1 MALISPGVEVQVIDE
16 SFYTPAEPGTVPLIV
31 VATAENKLN
40 GAGTGTASGTTAAN
54 AGKVFKVTS
63 QRELVETYGSPF
75 FEKTASASPVHG
87 GERNEYG
94 LLAAYSLLGVSNS
107 AFILRADINLN
118 ELEGQTAAPGAEPAD
133 GKWWVDTQTTTFGI
147 NEWNSSSLAN
157 GGQKFTAKTP
167 IVLTDDD
174 FENILSNAPKT
185 SVGTIGDYAVVIQ
198 TAAGDGTFLAEDE
211 LVRMYYKSAGNATA
225 GITAGTWVLVGS
237 SDWAASHPTANSA
250 AAVSAVSGTLII
262 NDVSITPGV
271 TLASCVS
278 DINTKMNGSGIT
290 AVASNN
296 RLYLYSDGTSTAT
309 GGDSTAVDGGT
320 GGIVISGTALAASGA
335 NDAAILASP
344 LKIAAG
350 TYMCP
355 VLAQQPHTSVPLFKK
370 SDFGSTVN
378 ARPTGSVWIKTTE
391 PNNGARW
398 RVKRYNA
405 STGAWV
411 ANEAPLYANPQ
422 SALYFLDRSGG
433 GTNLPKDALFVQTNA
448 REDVGSYSATTGAV
462 GTFDALDESLATAT
476 FRLWK
481 RAASGA
487 TAIRSKI
494 ISSGTIT
501 VSTAGV
507 LATALVVGTYYIIQ
521 SLGNT
526 NWNTVA
532 GTSGVT
538 YAVGDTIV
546 PTTVGTGTG
555 TAYVAKTFTI
565 RQSIVGD
572 TNLSAAVTI
581 AFAAIDGDDSFRIAG
596 AINAANYVDST
607 GAAVTNNVVASVT
620 TSNELVIT
628 HKTGGDIRLTDVVG
642 TSISTL
648 FTVYNLE
655 TGAGTANFYNLSD
668 TGGLTTGAADKYLAS
683 LWIPLVG
690 DVFSAKGDAPLDT
703 PADGQLWYNPSF
715 GDVDLMIHNGT
726 TWVGY
731 QNFTGFTGTDPEGPI
746 VSASMPELQS
756 DGTTL
761 VTGDIWISTAD
772 LENFPTIYKYNTDA
786 GTKVADKWVLV
797 DKTDQTT
804 EEGILFADA
813 RAGTSGGTA
822 TAAPTGTIKQLL
834 TSNFLDFD
842 APDPDLYPKGML
854 LWNLRA
860 GGGNV
865 KKYRVGYI
873 DTTADNVRMADVSME
888 LYWPDRWTTASPNN
902 EDGSGSFGRKA
913 QRSAVV
919 AALKSVI
926 DTSEEARDEERRN
939 FNLIACPGY
948 PEALSNLINL
958 NLDRKVTSFVV
969 GDTPL
974 RLKSDATSLTTW
986 GTNANLALDNGDN
999 GIVTYDEYAAVWYPN
1014 GFTTDLTGANAVV
1027 PASHM
1032 MLRTIA
1038 LSDQVSYPW
1047 FAPAGTRRGGITNA
1061 TAVGYIDP
1069 LTSEFQSVALNN
1081 GQRDT
1086 LYDLKVNPIPFFVGT
1101 GLVAYGQKTRAR
1113 NASSLDRINVARLVV
1128 YLRSQLTKLAR
1139 PYIFEPNDQIT
1150 RDEIKQAVE
1159 SLLLELVGLRA
1170 VYDFAVVCDESN
1182 NTPSRIDRNELYVDV
1197 AIEPTKAVEFIY
1209 IPLRLKNTGEI

>member
-1 MALISPGVEVQVIDE
+1 MALTSPGVQVTVIDE

-31 VATAENKLN
+31 VATAENKIN

-54 AGKVFKVTS
+54 AGKVFKMTS
-63 QRELVETYGSPF
+63 QRELVDTFGSPF
-75 FEKTASASPVHG
+75 FEKTVSASPIHG

-118 ELEGQTAAPGAEPAD
+118 ELEGQTDAPGADPAD
-133 GKWWVDTQTTTFGI
+133 GKWWVDTQTTTWGI
-147 NEWNSSSLAN
+147 NEWNGLALTDS
-157 GGQKFTAKTP
+157 GQKFTAKTP
-167 IVLTDDD
+167 LVLTDADLD
-174 FENILSNAPKT
+174 NINSNAPKT
-185 SVGTIGDYAVVIQ
+185 SVGTIGDYAVVFQ

-211 LVRMYYKSAGNATA
+211 LVRIYYKSAGNATA

-237 SDWAASHPTANSA
+237 PNWTASHPTVFSSA
-250 AAVSAVSGTLII
+250 AVGALSGTFTI
-262 NDVSITPGV
+262 NDTSITTGANL
-271 TLASCVS
+271 TACVS

-290 AVASNN
+290 AVASNS

-309 GGDSTAVDGGT
+309 GGDSTATAGGT
-320 GGIVISGTALAASGA
+320 GGIVLANTSGTP
-335 NDAAILASP
+335 LAS
-344 LKIAAG
+344 LNITAG

-355 VLAQQPHTSVPLFKK
+355 VLAQQPHTSVPLFKR

-378 ARPTGSVWIKTTE
+378 ARPTGSVWLKTTE

-398 RVKRYNA
+398 RVKKYNA
-405 STGAWV
+405 STDAWM
-411 ANEAPLYANPQ
+411 ANEAPLYATPH
-422 SALYFLDRSGG
+422 SALYYLDKSGG
-433 GTNLPKDALFVQTNA
+433 GANLPKGALFVQTNA
-448 REDVGSYSATTGAV
+448 REDIGSYSASG
-462 GTFDALDESLATAT
+462 GGIPPFGALDATLATTT
-476 FRLWK
+476 FRIFK
-481 RAASGA
+481 RAASGE
-487 TAIRSKI
+487 TAIKSKI
-494 ISSGTIT
+494 ITTGTIS
-501 VSTAGV
+501 VSTASIA
-507 LATALVVGTYYIIQ
+507 ATALVVGTYYIIQ

-538 YAVGDTIV
+538 YAVGDTVV
-546 PTTVGTGTG
+546 PAVAGTGTG
-555 TAYVAKTFTI
+555 TAYLAKTFTI
-565 RQSIVGD
+565 KQSIVGD
-572 TNLSAAVTI
+572 ANISAAATI
-581 AFAAIDGDDSFRIAG
+581 AFAAINADDSFRIAG

-607 GAAVTNNVVASVT
+607 GAAITNNVVASVT

-628 HKTGGDIRLTDVVG
+628 HKTGGDIRLTDVAGTAVG
-642 TSISTL
+642 TL

-655 TGAGTANFYNLSD
+655 TGAGTSNFYALSS
-668 TGGLTTGAADKYLAS
+668 GLATGAQEGYLAS
-683 LWIPLVG
+683 LWMPLVG
-690 DVFSAKGDAPLDT
+690 DVFAATPDAPLEE
-703 PADGQLWYNPSF
+703 PADGQLWYNPAF
-715 GDVDLMIHNGT
+715 GEVDLMIHNGT

-731 QNFTGFTGTDPEGPI
+731 QNFTGYTTTDPEGPI
-746 VSASMPELQS
+746 VSASMPILQT
-756 DGTTL
+756 DGGAL
-761 VTGDIWISTAD
+761 VNGDIWISTAD
-772 LENFPTIYKYNTDA
+772 LENFPSIYKFNTDA
-786 GTKVADKWVLV
+786 GNQIALKWVLV

-804 EEGILFADA
+804 EEGVLFADA
-813 RAGTSGGTA
+813 RAGTSGGSA
-822 TAAPTGTIKQLL
+822 TAAPTGSIKDLL
-834 TSNFLDFD
+834 TSNFLDPD

-854 LWNLRA
+854 LWNLRRS
-860 GGGNV
+860 GGNV
-865 KKYRVGYI
+865 KKYNNGYI
-873 DTTADNVRMADVSME
+873 DTTADNERQSGSPSME

-919 AALKSVI
+919 AALKSAI

-958 NLDRKVTSFVV
+958 NLDRKVTAFVV

-999 GIVTYDEYAAVWYPN
+999 GIVTYDEYAAVYYPN

-1038 LSDQVSYPW
+1038 LSDQVSFPW

-1061 TAVGYIDP
+1061 TAVGYIDS
-1069 LTSEFQSVALNN
+1069 LTGEFQSVALNN

-1170 VYDFAVVCDESN
+1170 IYDFAVVCDETN

>member
-1 MALISPGVEVQVIDE
+1 MALTSPGVEVQVIDE

-31 VATAENKLN
+31 VATAENKIN
-40 GAGTGTASGTTAAN
+40 GAGTSTASGTTAAN
-54 AGKVFKVTS
+54 AGKVFKMTS
-63 QRELVETYGSPF
+63 QRELVDTFGSPF
-75 FEKTASASPVHG
+75 FEKTVSASPIHG

-118 ELEGQTAAPGAEPAD
+118 ELEGQTDAPGADPAD
-133 GKWWVDTQTTTFGI
+133 GKWWVDTQTTAWGI
-147 NEWNSSSLAN
+147 NEWNGLALADS
-157 GGQKFTAKTP
+157 GQKFTAKTP
-167 IVLTDDD
+167 LVLTDADLD
-174 FENILSNAPKT
+174 NISSNAPKT
-185 SVGTIGDYAVVIQ
+185 AVGTIGDYAVVFQ

-211 LVRMYYKSAGNATA
+211 LVRIYYKSVGNVTA

-237 SDWAASHPTANSA
+237 PSWAASHPTAFSSA
-250 AAVSAVSGTLII
+250 AVGALSGTFTI
-262 NDVSITPGV
+262 NDTSITAGANL
-271 TLASCVS
+271 TACVS

-290 AVASNN
+290 AVASNS
-296 RLYLYSDGTSTAT
+296 RLYLFSDGTSTST
-309 GGDSTAVDGGT
+309 GGDSTATAGGT
-320 GGIVISGTALAASGA
+320 GGIVLANTSGTP
-335 NDAAILASP
+335 LAS
-344 LKIAAG
+344 LNIAAG

-355 VLAQQPHTSVPLFKK
+355 VLAQQPHTSVPLFKR

-378 ARPTGSVWIKTTE
+378 ARPSGSVWLKTSE

-398 RVKRYNA
+398 RVKKYNE
-405 STGAWV
+405 STDAWV
-411 ANEAPLYANPQ
+411 ANEAPLYATPH
-422 SALYFLDRSGG
+422 SALYFLDKSGG
-433 GTNLPKDALFVQTNA
+433 GANLPKGALFVQTNA
-448 REDVGSYSATTGAV
+448 REHVGSYSASG
-462 GTFDALDESLATAT
+462 GGIPPFDAMDATLATTT
-476 FRLWK
+476 FRIFK
-481 RAASGA
+481 RAASGE
-487 TAIRSKI
+487 TAIKSKI
-494 ISSGTIT
+494 IT
-501 VSTAGV
+501 
-507 LATALVVGTYYIIQ
+507 
-521 SLGNT
+521 
-526 NWNTVA
+526 
-532 GTSGVT
+532 
-538 YAVGDTIV
+538 
-546 PTTVGTGTG
+546 TGTLS
-555 TAYVAKTFTI
+555 AVSRTFTI
-565 RQSIVGD
+565 KQSIVGD
-572 TNLSAAVTI
+572 TALSTAASFTFTAAGTADD
-581 AFAAIDGDDSFRIAG
+581 AFTVAG
-596 AINAANYVDST
+596 LINAANYTDSA
-607 GAAVTNNVVASVT
+607 GDAITNNVVASVT

-628 HKTGGDIRLTDVVG
+628 HKTGGDIRLTDVTG
-642 TSISTL
+642 TAVSTL

-655 TGAGTANFYNLSD
+655 TGAGTSNFYALSS
-668 TGGLTTGAADKYLAS
+668 GLATGAEEGYLAS

-690 DVFSAKGDAPLDT
+690 DVFAATPDEPLEE
-703 PADGQLWYNPSF
+703 PADGQLWYNPAF
-715 GDVDLMIHNGT
+715 GEVDLMIHNGT

-731 QNFTGFTGTDPEGPI
+731 QNFTGYTGTDPEGPI
-746 VSASMPELQS
+746 VSATMPETQT
-756 DGTTL
+756 DGTAL
-761 VTGDIWISTAD
+761 VSGDIWISTAD
-772 LENFPTIYKYNTDA
+772 LENFPSIYKFNPDA
-786 GTKVADKWVLV
+786 GTKLALKWVLV

-804 EEGILFADA
+804 EEGVLFADA
-813 RAGTSGGTA
+813 RAGTTGGSA
-822 TAAPTGTIKQLL
+822 TAEPTGSIKDLL
-834 TSNFLDFD
+834 TNNFLDPD

-854 LWNLRA
+854 LWNLRRS
-860 GGGNV
+860 GGNV
-865 KKYRVGYI
+865 KKYNDGYI
-873 DTTADNVRMADVSME
+873 DTTADNERQSGSPSME
-888 LYWPDRWTTASPNN
+888 AYWPDRWTTASPNN

-919 AALKSVI
+919 AALKSAI

-939 FNLIACPGY
+939 FNIIACPGY

-958 NLDRKVTSFVV
+958 NLDRKVTAFVV

-999 GIVTYDEYAAVWYPN
+999 GIVTYDEYAAVYYPN

-1038 LSDQVSYPW
+1038 LSDQVSFPW

-1061 TAVGYIDP
+1061 TAVGYIDS
-1069 LTSEFQSVALNN
+1069 LTGEFQSVALNE

-1101 GLVAYGQKTRAR
+1101 GLVAYGQKTRAK

-1139 PYIFEPNDQIT
+1139 PYIFEPNDGIT

-1170 VYDFAVVCDESN
+1170 IYDFAVVCDETN